1 MTMTS
6 PLLDRFRLDGRAA
19 VVTAASRGIG
29 AARARALAELGAD
42 VVIAARGEDAL
53 KVVAADIAEHGR
65 QAEVVAADLTDLDT
79 MPALVERAQSAFGRL
94 DIVVNNLGGTFPR
107 PFLHTSPRFL
117 EEAFHVNVSTALALS
132 RAAVPVMLENDGGTG
147 GGSIVNITSALGRLR
162 ERGYLAYSTAKAA
175 LAHMT
180 RNMAADLAP
189 RVRVNAV
196 APGAIE
202 TEALG
207 TMLDDAT
214 KDTIMSLTPMH
225 RLGTPEDIALA
236 VAYLASDAGSYL
248 TGKVLELDGGMEAA
262 NLPLGMDDL

>member
-1 MTMTS
+1 M
-6 PLLDRFRLDGRAA
+6 LLDRFRLDGRAA

-29 AARARALAELGAD
+29 AASARALAELGAD
-42 VVIAARGEDAL
+42 VLIAARGAEAL
-53 KVVAADIAEHGR
+53 QSVADDVKALGR
-65 QAEVVAADLTDLDT
+65 RAEVVVADLTDLD
-79 MPALVERAQSAFGRL
+79 AAAGLAGRCQEAFGRV
-94 DIVVNNLGGTFPR
+94 DIVVNNLGGTYPR
-107 PFLHTSPRFL
+107 PFLATSPRFL

-132 RAAVPVMLENDGGTG
+132 RAAVPLMLEGG

-162 ERGYLAYSTAKAA
+162 ERGYLAYATAKGA

-180 RNMAADLAP
+180 RQMAADLAP

-196 APGAIE
+196 APGAVE

-207 TMLDDAT
+207 AVLDEGMRAT
-214 KDTIMSLTPMH
+214 VLEHTPMR

-236 VAYLASDAGSYL
+236 VCYLASDAGSYV

-262 NLPLGMDDL
+262 NLPLGLPDL

>member
-1 MTMTS
+1 MTVTT

-19 VVTAASRGIG
+19 IVTAASRGIG
-29 AARARALAELGAD
+29 AASARALAELGAD

-53 KVVAADIAEHGR
+53 KGVAADIGDLGR
-65 QAEVVAADLTDLDT
+65 RAEVVVADLTDLDAMAT
-79 MPALVERAQSAFGRL
+79 LVERCHEAFGRV
-94 DIVVNNLGGTFPR
+94 DVVVNNLGGTYPR
-107 PFLHTSPRFL
+107 PFLNTSPRFL

-132 RAAVPVMLENDGGTG
+132 RAAVPVMLADGGT
-147 GGSIVNITSALGRLR
+147 GSIVNITSALGRLR
-162 ERGYLAYSTAKAA
+162 ERGYLAYATAKGA

-180 RNMAADLAP
+180 RQMAADLAP

-207 TMLDDAT
+207 GVLDDSMRETML
-214 KDTIMSLTPMH
+214 SLTPMR
-225 RLGTPEDIALA
+225 RLGTPEDIATA
-236 VAYLASDAGSYL
+236 VAYLASDAAGYV

-262 NLPLGMDDL
+262 NLPLGMEDL